1 MESKLVSPMP
11 GTVIS
16 ISVEVGDMVSA
27 GQSCAVV
34 EAMKMQNS
42 LTIGRDGKV
51 KAIHVV
57 PGDKVAD
64 EDILIELE

>member
-1 MESKLVSPMP
+1 MESKLLSPMP
-11 GTVIS
+11 GAVIS
-16 ISVEVGDMVSA
+16 IGVAVGDMVSA

-42 LTIGRDGKV
+42 LTIARDGKV
-51 KAIHVV
+51 KAIYVA

-64 EDILIELE
+64 EDVILELE